1 MTKQRLTVTFAFL
14 CVLTCLFSGELPA
27 QGTDAEPLP
36 PPNPLVRMVNGLNP
50 ANWTM
55 PKLKMPTMS
64 TFLPT
69 SEEKERVITKKDGL
83 VSEVSSTAKKS
94 WTRTKQAL
102 NPMRLIPAGF
112 RQNSESKPA
121 TGKKPGFFSSL
132 FAPYPPEESEPA
144 QSVTD
149 WLKQEPV
156 R

>member
-1 MTKQRLTVTFAFL
+1 MTKQRLTVTIAFL
-14 CVLTCLFSGELPA
+14 CFLTCLSGSTLSA
-27 QGTDAEPLP
+27 QDTAAEPLP

-50 ANWTM
+50 ANWKM
-55 PKLKMPTMS
+55 PKVKMPTMS

-69 SEEKERVITKKDGL
+69 REEKDRVITKKDSL
-83 VSEVSSTAKKS
+83 VSEVSTTAKKS
-94 WTRTKQAL
+94 WTRTKEAL

-112 RQNSESKPA
+112 RQNSETKPVEE
-121 TGKKPGFFSSL
+121 KKPGFFSSL
-132 FAPYPPEESEPA
+132 FAPYPPEETEPA